1 MASVR
6 ANRQVARQISLDDEQ
21 EKSSLL
27 SYSIKTFV
35 VKPQS
40 ALFTLQVF
48 G

>member
-6 ANRQVARQISLDDEQ
+6 ANRQVARQISLDGEQ

-27 SYSIKTFV
+27 SYSAKTLV

-40 ALFTLQVF
+40 ALFTLQMF